1 MDGTL
6 VTHFKD
12 GSFFGELEFL
22 GIVDKVSQ
30 LTVTADTDCDLYSL
44 RLGDIA
50 RALSEFP
57 VSAQGR
63 APGALVSGV
72 TRLCAAGS
80 AREAQPVREDA
91 QAGRHRHQA
100 AEGV

>member
-50 RALSEFP
+50 RALIEFP

-63 APGALVSGV
+63 IP
-72 TRLCAAGS
+72 GS
-80 AREAQPVREDA
+80 ACIGSDTIMRR
-91 QAGRHRHQA
+91 RIYKRS
-100 AEGV
+100 